1 MDTWKSTF
9 MVQRSVVVVALFAV
23 AFQWPSARAAGE
35 PDQQQTQALHALFD
49 AEWEANMRRYPEW
62 ATYVGDHRYGD
73 RLYDATPATRAAEF
87 ESARQ
92 SLARAEAIR
101 RDALSPVDQISLELF
116 MHDQRDSLRFEP
128 FVAYRSMSLGALGG
142 FQSNFAELLGASP
155 VETRPQVEQ
164 MLARMAAYPRRV
176 DQELA
181 RLREGKALGWVPPRT
196 VLDRVLVQLDAQ
208 LAPAPPQGPFFLPFA
223 KLGAGIPAV
232 EQQDLR
238 ARGAKAVA
246 EQVLPALQ
254 RLRTFVADEY
264 LPAAAPDGALSRYP
278 DGTQVYAT
286 LLRLQTTTD
295 LSAAQVHAIGLREL
309 TRLRG
314 EMDAVRREVNFD
326 GDFSQFVKHLNT
338 DPKFFHT
345 SPETLLAGYREIAKR
360 IDPELPRLFAQL
372 PRAPYG
378 VRAMPAHMSPDRAE
392 YYDAPTLDGTRPGWF
407 NANAKAWRS
416 RPIWS
421 METLVAH
428 EAVPGHHLQF
438 ARAVELGELPKFRRG
453 GGYTVF
459 GEGWALYAETLGFEL
474 GLYKDP
480 YSRFG
485 HLQAQAFRAARLVV
499 DTGLHALGW
508 SRQQAID
515 FMVERTG
522 QQLGFVTSE
531 VDRYYSWPGQA
542 LAYMIGE
549 LKIIELRDRAKA
561 KLGPRFDIRQF
572 HGVVLD
578 QGSVP
583 LPVLE
588 RAVDAWIT
596 SMANARP

>member
-1 MDTWKSTF
+1 
-9 MVQRSVVVVALFAV
+9 
-23 AFQWPSARAAGE
+23 
-35 PDQQQTQALHALFD
+35 
-49 AEWEANMRRYPEW
+49 
-62 ATYVGDHRYGD
+62 
-73 RLYDATPATRAAEF
+73 
-87 ESARQ
+87 
-92 SLARAEAIR
+92 
-101 RDALSPVDQISLELF
+101 
-116 MHDQRDSLRFEP
+116 
-128 FVAYRSMSLGALGG
+128 
-142 FQSNFAELLGASP
+142 
-155 VETRPQVEQ
+155 

-181 RLREGKALGWVPPRT
+181 RLREGMALGWVAPRT
-196 VLDRVLVQLDAQ
+196 VLDRMLVQLDAQ
-208 LAPAPPQGPFFLPFA
+208 LAPAVEQGPFYLPFT
-223 KLGAGIPAV
+223 KLGAEIPSA
-232 EQQDLR
+232 ERLAFQ

-246 EQVLPALQ
+246 EQVLPALR
-254 RLRTFVADEY
+254 RLRAFVADDY
-264 LPAAAPDGALSRYP
+264 LPAAPPDGALSRYP
-278 DGTQVYAT
+278 GGTQVYAT
-286 LLRLQTTTD
+286 LLQLQTATD
-295 LSAAQVHAIGLREL
+295 LGAGQIHAIGLREVA
-309 TRLRG
+309 RLRG
-314 EMDAVRREVNFD
+314 EMDAVQREVGFD
-326 GDFSQFVKHLNT
+326 GDFTRFVKHT
-338 DPKFFHT
+338 DPKFFHI
-345 SPETLLAGYREIAKR
+345 SPEALLAGYREIAKR

-407 NANAKAWRS
+407 NANAQAWRS
-416 RPIWS
+416 RSVWGIK
-421 METLVAH
+421 TLVAH

-453 GGYTVF
+453 GGYTAY

-499 DTGLHALGW
+499 GTGLHALGW
-508 SRQQAID
+508 TRRQAID

-522 QQLGFVTSE
+522 RDVSFVTSE

-561 KLGPRFDIRQF
+561 KLGPRFDIRLF
-572 HGVVLD
+572 HSVVLD

-583 LPVLE
+583 LPALE
-588 RAVDAWIT
+588 RAVDAWVR